1 MMRIIIMAIFMK
13 VIEMLKVMMMLIM
26 NDADD
31 LIDDVVDANDIF
43 ITLVVVDNNNRSDNG
58 YSIGIVLV

>member
-1 MMRIIIMAIFMK
+1 MAIFMK

>member
-1 MMRIIIMAIFMK
+1 MAIFMK

-31 LIDDVVDANDIF
+31 LIDDVVDANVIF

>member
-1 MMRIIIMAIFMK
+1 MK